1 MTSYFLT
8 IIDLLPGGRAGGTQL
23 LARHLLAFH
32 HRLHWRVI
40 HCVLKQLKIW
50 TNLLP
55 DFSPPPHHQH
65 NKTSNHHDINNDLN
79 HSSYTYLHH
88 NTSSTAHITMS
99 AARSL
104 TTLPGVLRSRLPQ
117 RTILPAC
124 RQQVR
129 HVNTDREELG
139 GVGGSEPPSP
149 KKNPV
154 NWRAGTITGVGVGLA
169 CGLMLWSK
177 KKDAKI

>member
-1 MTSYFLT
+1 
-8 IIDLLPGGRAGGTQL
+8 
-23 LARHLLAFH
+23 
-32 HRLHWRVI
+32 
-40 HCVLKQLKIW
+40 
-50 TNLLP
+50 
-55 DFSPPPHHQH
+55 
-65 NKTSNHHDINNDLN
+65 
-79 HSSYTYLHH
+79 
-88 NTSSTAHITMS
+88 MS

-154 NWRAGTITGVGVGLA
+154 NWRAGTITGVGVGIA